1 MLEARAAKVYTNVFN
16 IKNLITNIN
25 MFRKYKQMLLGHFS
39 SWKVSFGFTKV
50 SAHKKRKIIQS

>member
-50 SAHKKRKIIQS
+50 SAHKKEK